1 MEDNKNNAKTTK
13 GLIVCGVLVL
23 SAVSASWT
31 LSKKTLDNHECF
43 VSITTREML
52 ESGDWSWPTCNGEP
66 RLNKT
71 PLSYWL
77 VAGLA
82 KITGEVDEFTAR
94 LPSVIFAV
102 LSVSAIIYFLN
113 QWLSLRI
120 AVISA
125 AVWATTLGYIRYAH
139 NARPEMALTF
149 FILLCFLSFYSAINT
164 KTRKRQIAYMLVF
177 WVSFGL
183 ANLAKGPA
191 PLPLVLIPLFF
202 YVSIFRQW
210 KKLFN
215 WVSVTGLIIFLAIV
229 LPWPLAV
236 ANKLNWDLI
245 VWKHEFVDRFLGDYA
260 SGNKPFYYYLPVMFM
275 FILPWVAFLP
285 MALAAPFYRIW
296 NKKRTVMQFFWL
308 WFVVGLAFLTIN
320 GGKRQHYILP
330 IMPAMAMLIGI
341 LIEDMAFTRKAYSQK
356 QAGGLLRNHII
367 VIIAGA
373 IIAPIVVLIIADRGP
388 IHPAVT
394 NSQILAAA
402 LILCAIT
409 IVVVVA
415 AAILFAK
422 RRPALGLGVVF
433 SGIVVLVMI
442 GYIRFFNSLDYNQY
456 SRIFSSKIGQ
466 IVPESDKLV
475 AYEFV
480 SSRSVHY
487 FGKII
492 PEIKDISKVYEHY
505 EQGEWVMATAE
516 HLEKLEADG
525 RFRKVY
531 FKQKA
536 ERRLNGD
543 AAGALFHKSATVVKN
558 ANNEA
563 L

>member
-1 MEDNKNNAKTTK
+1 MEDNQSSAKRTK
-13 GLIVCGVLVL
+13 GLIICGILLL

-31 LSKKTLDNHECF
+31 LSERPLNNHECF
-43 VSITTREML
+43 VSITAREML

-82 KITGEVDEFTAR
+82 KITGEVNEFTAR

-102 LSVSAIIYFLN
+102 LSVSAIVYFLN

-120 AVISA
+120 AVVSA
-125 AVWATTLGYIRYAH
+125 AVWATSLGYIRYAH

-149 FILLCFLSFYSAINT
+149 FVTLCFLSFYSAINN

-202 YVSIFRQW
+202 YVAIFQEW
-210 KKLFN
+210 KKLSRLLP
-215 WVSVTGLIIFLAIV
+215 VIGGVIFLAIV

-236 ANKLNWDLI
+236 ANKLNWDLT
-245 VWKHEFVDRFLGDYA
+245 VWKHEFVDRFFGDYA
-260 SGNKPFYYYLPVMFM
+260 SGDKPFYYYLPRMFM
-275 FILPWVAFLP
+275 FISPWVAFLP
-285 MALAAPFYRIW
+285 MALAAPFYRVW
-296 NKKRTVMQFFWL
+296 DKKQTVMQFLWL

-341 LIEDMAFTRKAYSQK
+341 LIEDMAFTRKVYSQK

-373 IIAPIVVLIIADRGP
+373 IIAPIVTLIIADRGP

-394 NSQILAAA
+394 NSQVLAAA

-422 RRPALGLGVVF
+422 RKPALGLGAVF

-442 GYIRFFNSLDYNQY
+442 SYVIFINPLNYNQP
-456 SRIFSSKIGQ
+456 SKQFTEIVVEKVPSS
-466 IVPESDKLV
+466 EKLI
-475 AYEFV
+475 AYKSASTRFI
-480 SSRSVHY
+480 HY
-487 FGKII
+487 FGRRV
-492 PEIKDISKVYEHY
+492 PEIETKSEVYSLYSKGWWVVAF
-505 EQGEWVMATAE
+505 GEYLDELLRDECFEIAYMQ
-516 HLEKLEADG
+516 DN
-525 RFRKVY
+525 
-531 FKQKA
+531 A
-536 ERRLNGD
+536 ERHKSNVVG
-543 AAGALFHKSATVVKN
+543 GALLHKSAMTV
-558 ANNEA
+558 EDDT
-563 L
+563 